1 MKMIGFDE
9 YKAQRM
15 CKNLLKINE
24 DTKTVTISLD
34 VERSGLELDYQNI
47 CYIMKRFFDKMMF
60 FYDVLDER
68 RWKSVELKDSVI
80 VLTKW

>member
-1 MKMIGFDE
+1 MIGFDE

-15 CKNLLKINE
+15 CKNLLKVNE
-24 DTKTVTISLD
+24 GSKTVTISLD
-34 VERSGLELDYQNI
+34 VERSGLDLDYQNI
-47 CYIMKRFFDKMMF
+47 CFIMKRFYDKMIF

-68 RWKSVELKDSVI
+68 KFKKVELKNSVV